1 MWKVDIR
8 FYAKFRKIKIFPHHK
23 FKIDIFSRL
32 NLPQSSIISKNISNP
47 SYKSKNILSLIRVFF
62 QISKS
67 LKKFLS
73 RKITKFK

>member
-1 MWKVDIR
+1 MWKVDIK

-23 FKIDIFSRL
+23 FKIDIFPRL
-32 NLPQSSIISKNISNP
+32 NLPQSFISKNISNS
-47 SYKSKNILSLIRVFF
+47 SYKSKNILSLIRIFF

>member
-1 MWKVDIR
+1 MWKVDIK

-32 NLPQSSIISKNISNP
+32 NLPQSSISKNISNS

>member
-23 FKIDIFSRL
+23 FKIDIFLRL
-32 NLPQSSIISKNISNP
+32 NLPQSSIISKNISNS

>member
-32 NLPQSSIISKNISNP
+32 NLPQSSISKNISNS

>member
-1 MWKVDIR
+1 MWKVDIK

-23 FKIDIFSRL
+23 FKIDIFPRL
-32 NLPQSSIISKNISNP
+32 NLPQSFISKNISNS
-47 SYKSKNILSLIRVFF
+47 SYKSKNILSLIPMSF
-62 QISKS
+62 QISKP